1 MMTMLRFLSSFILFS
16 CFASFVDAQ
25 DVEWPT
31 KPVRIVYPYAA
42 GGVGDAIFRV
52 IGPALESKFGQRF
65 IVDNKTGADGKI
77 GTLEVINAKPD
88 GYTLLMAPTANY
100 SVNQHLF
107 TNLGFDPISLLEPI
121 SLIAEAPLIAV
132 TSLTGPSSLKDFAQQ
147 ASSNPNKF
155 NYGSPG
161 TGSPPQLAGALFSQ
175 LAGNSIEHIAYRGTP
190 PMVMAMMGGDIQLA
204 FGSWSAVGTQIKA
217 GKIKA
222 LATTGS
228 QRFEEILNVPTT
240 KESGY
245 PDLNITNWWLLS
257 APKNTDPRIIQK
269 LYAELKIILSDSQTK
284 VKMLEI
290 GHTAIGL
297 SPRES
302 AAFIRSESAKYKSL
316 IQKNSIKVD

>member
-1 MMTMLRFLSSFILFS
+1 MVKIRFFFLLCFLSHWTY
-16 CFASFVDAQ
+16 AQ
-25 DVEWPT
+25 ELDWPN
-31 KPVRIVYPYAA
+31 KPVRVVYPYAA

-52 IGPALESKFGQRF
+52 IGPALEAKLGQRF

-77 GTLEVINAKPD
+77 GTQEVINAKAD

-107 TNLGFDPISLLEPI
+107 TNLGFDPIALLEPI

-132 TSLTGPSSLKDFAQQ
+132 TALTGPSSLKDFAQQ
-147 ASSNPNKF
+147 ASSNPSKF

-190 PMVMAMMGGDIQLA
+190 PMVMAMMSGDIQLA

-228 QRFEEILNVPTT
+228 QRFDEILSVPTT
-240 KESGY
+240 KEAGF

-269 LYAELKIILSDSQTK
+269 LYNELKLILGDGQTK
-284 VKMLEI
+284 IKLLEI

-297 SPRES
+297 SPKDS
-302 AAFIRSESAKYKSL
+302 AAFIRSESAKYKAL
-316 IQKNSIKVD
+316 IQKNSIKVE

>member
-1 MMTMLRFLSSFILFS
+1 MIRTIPTILFLTW
-16 CFASFVDAQ
+16 FYIFPVNAQ
-25 DVEWPT
+25 ETDWPS

-77 GTLEVINAKPD
+77 GTLEVVNAKPD

-107 TNLGFDPISLLEPI
+107 NNLGFDPIALLEPI

-132 TSLTGPSSLKDFAQQ
+132 TSMNGPSNLKDFAQQ

-190 PMVMAMMGGDIQLA
+190 PMVLAMIGGDIQLA

-228 QRFEEILNVPTT
+228 QRFEEISNVPTT
-240 KESGY
+240 KEAGY
-245 PDLNITNWWLLS
+245 PDLTITNWWLLS
-257 APKNTDPRIIQK
+257 APKNIDPKIIQK
-269 LYAELKIILSDSQTK
+269 LYAELKIILADSQIK
-284 VKMLEI
+284 AKLLEI
-290 GHTAIGL
+290 GHASIGL
-297 SPRES
+297 GPKES
-302 AAFIRSESAKYKSL
+302 SAFVRSESNKYKIL
-316 IQKNSIKVD
+316 IQKNSIKVDQ

>member
-1 MMTMLRFLSSFILFS
+1 MFKFCFISTLSLFS
-16 CFASFVDAQ
+16 ALVFPQEID
-25 DVEWPT
+25 WPN
-31 KPVRIVYPYAA
+31 KPVRVVYPYAA

-52 IGPALESKFGQRF
+52 IGPALEAKFGQRF

-77 GTLEVINAKPD
+77 GTLEVINSKPD

-107 TNLGFDPISLLEPI
+107 SNLGFDPISLLEPI

-132 TSLTGPSSLKDFAQQ
+132 TSVGGPNSLREFAQQ
-147 ASSNPNKF
+147 ASISPNKF

-222 LATTGS
+222 LATTGA
-228 QRFEEILNVPTT
+228 QRFEEIPNVPTT

-257 APKNTDPRIIQK
+257 APKNTDQRIIQK
-269 LYAELKIILSDSQTK
+269 LYADLKIILNDSQTK
-284 VKMLEI
+284 VKLLEI
-290 GHTAIGL
+290 GHSAIGL
-297 SPRES
+297 SPKES
-302 AAFIRSESAKYKSL
+302 ATFIRTESTKYKNL

>member
-1 MMTMLRFLSSFILFS
+1 MFKIPKTLFVLACLNISMLY
-16 CFASFVDAQ
+16 AQ
-25 DVEWPT
+25 DIDWPT
-31 KPVRIVYPYAA
+31 KPIRVVYPYAA

-52 IGPALESKFGQRF
+52 IGPALEGKFGQRF

-77 GTLEVINAKPD
+77 GTLEVVNAKPD

-107 TNLGFDPISLLEPI
+107 ANLGYDPIALLEPI

-132 TSLTGPSSLKDFAQQ
+132 TSMAGPNSLKDFAQQ
-147 ASSNPNKF
+147 ASSNTNKF

-190 PMVMAMMGGDIQLA
+190 PMVMAMVGGDIQLA

-217 GKIKA
+217 GKIKP

-240 KESGY
+240 KEAGY
-245 PDLNITNWWLLS
+245 PDLTITNWWILS
-257 APKNTDPRIIQK
+257 APKNIDPKIIQK
-269 LYAELKIILSDSQTK
+269 LYAELKIILNDAQIKTK
-284 VKMLEI
+284 LLEI
-290 GHTAIGL
+290 GHTSIGL
-297 SPRES
+297 GPKES
-302 AAFIRSESAKYKSL
+302 AAFIRSESTKYKNL
-316 IQKNSIKVD
+316 ILKNAIKVYQ

>member
-1 MMTMLRFLSSFILFS
+1 MSSFRYFFILCFLSNLVF
-16 CFASFVDAQ
+16 AQ
-25 DVEWPT
+25 DVDWPN

-52 IGPALESKFGQRF
+52 IGPALEAKLGQRF

-107 TNLGFDPISLLEPI
+107 ANLGFDPIALLEPI

-132 TSLTGPSSLKDFAQQ
+132 TSLSGPNSLKEFAQQ

-204 FGSWSAVGTQIKA
+204 FGSWSAVGAQIKA

-228 QRFEEILNVPTT
+228 QRFEEILSVPTT
-240 KESGY
+240 KEAGY
-245 PDLNITNWWLLS
+245 AELNITNWWLLS
-257 APKNTDPRIIQK
+257 APKNTDPKVIQK
-269 LYAELKIILSDSQTK
+269 LYGELKLILSDAQTK
-284 VKMLEI
+284 VKLLEI

-297 SPRES
+297 SPKES
-302 AAFIRSESAKYKSL
+302 AAFIRSESSKYKTL
-316 IQKNSIKVD
+316 IQKNAIKVD